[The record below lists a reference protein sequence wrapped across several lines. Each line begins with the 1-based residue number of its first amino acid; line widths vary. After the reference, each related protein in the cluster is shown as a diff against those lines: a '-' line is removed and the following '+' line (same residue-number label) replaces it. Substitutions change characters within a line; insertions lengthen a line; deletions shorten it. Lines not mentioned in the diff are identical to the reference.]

1 MKKNVTMT
9 GFYPI
14 RGFTLIELLVVIA
27 IISLLAA
34 ILFPVFT
41 RARENARR
49 ASCASNLRQLG
60 LAVMQYTQDYDE
72 YYPRCSAAGA
82 YYWTWTIW
90 PYIKSSQVFL
100 CPSAPD
106 NPDTLDASRTST
118 DLIRGV
124 RYCMNNSSFGSG
136 ATPFGYPPPRKLA
149 DIQRPAELIMLM
161 DSMIYQP
168 SNTSYYC
175 DVDNNT
181 STAPRHFDGL
191 NIAFADGHVKW
202 VKQEFYLFSLSKG
215 QTLPRWR
222 FWEQK

>member
-1 MKKNVTMT
+1 MQRKVTT
-9 GFYPI
+9 VAI
-14 RGFTLIELLVVIA
+14 RSCRGFTLIELLIVIA
-27 IISLLAA
+27 IISILAA
-34 ILFPVFT
+34 ILFPVFA

-60 LAVMQYTQDYDE
+60 LAIMQYTQDYDE
-72 YYPRCSAAGA
+72 SYPRCSASGA

-106 NPDTLDASRTST
+106 NPETLDASRTST

-136 ATPFGYPPPRKLA
+136 VTAFGYTLPRKLA

-161 DSMIYQP
+161 DSKLYTP

-181 STAPRHFDGL
+181 STAPRHTGGL
-191 NIAFADGHVKW
+191 NITFADGHVKW
-202 VKQEFYLFSLSKG
+202 VREDFYSYSLAKG
-215 QTLPRWR
+215 LTLPRWR

>member
-1 MKKNVTMT
+1 MHKSLAVP
-9 GFYPI
+9 GVRFV

-27 IISLLAA
+27 IISILAA
-34 ILFPVFT
+34 ILFPVFA

-60 LAVMQYTQDYDE
+60 LAIMQYTQDYDE
-72 YYPRCSAAGA
+72 YYPRSSASGA

-106 NPDTLDASRTST
+106 NPATLDASRTST

-124 RYCMNNSSFGSG
+124 RYCMNNSSFGSA
-136 ATPFGYPPPRKLA
+136 ATAAGYPAPQKLST
-149 DIQRPAELIMLM
+149 IPRPAELIMLM
-161 DSMIYQP
+161 DSQLYTP

-181 STAPRHFDGL
+181 STAPRHSEGL
-191 NIAFADGHVKW
+191 NVTFADGHVKW
-202 VKQEFYLFSLSKG
+202 VKQEFYLYSLSKA